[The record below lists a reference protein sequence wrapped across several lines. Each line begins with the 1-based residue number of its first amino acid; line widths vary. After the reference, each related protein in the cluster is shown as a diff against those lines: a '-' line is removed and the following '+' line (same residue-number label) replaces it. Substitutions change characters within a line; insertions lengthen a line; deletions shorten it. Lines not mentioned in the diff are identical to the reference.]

1 MTQAKA
7 PTNGGVA
14 IVLSG
19 AGARGAYEAG
29 ALSVLLPFLKGDD
42 CPRMVLGTSAGAL
55 NAAILASYLHL
66 SVDAA
71 AAALLDGWRR
81 ITPAR
86 VFSTPR
92 LSVLRLAE
100 RRLRRPASVA
110 PGLLD
115 TGPLRVTLGEMLPDE
130 HFGSAVTHGSL
141 DAVAVAA
148 SSCAKGGA
156 VVFLET
162 TRPVPMS
169 GPGVAYTPTRLG
181 PEHLM
186 ASSAFPLAFPAQWVG
201 GAAKG
206 WYVDGG
212 IHLNTPLKPAIDLG
226 ADRILVIGATPWE
239 IGQAPERSKPPNVMD
254 GSGLILH
261 ALLVDSL
268 RVDLAALV
276 RTNLQIGAGAGAR
289 RRPVP
294 PLRPRGR
301 GGGWSGTAPSTRRT
315 TGSATS
321 PPESG
326 LRACSRSCGP
336 SAATGRSDRSPR
348 TPTAGTV
355 PELSLLHLR
364 VHLRGDHIGD
374 GRRRTTGQ
382 ALRWDPLG
390 DVVGTAVH
398 RVCGMMRSGTRD
410 RSPP

>member
-169 GPGVAYTPTRLG
+169 GPGVAYAPTRLG

-276 RTNLQIGAGAGAR
+276 RTNLQIGAGAGGA
-289 RRPVP
+289 PAA
-294 PLRPRGR
+294 
-301 GGGWSGTAPSTRRT
+301 GTATPAAGSGRRVVRYCALNPSDDGLSDVAARVW
-315 TGSATS
+315 
-321 PPESG
+321 PSG
-326 LRACSRSCGP
+326 LLPFVRSLGGYGALGP
-336 SAATGRSDRSPR
+336 LTAQRQRPGQFLSYLCFTSEFISAAITS
-348 TPTAGTV
+348 
-355 PELSLLHLR
+355 
-364 VHLRGDHIGD
+364 
-374 GRRRTTGQ
+374 
-382 ALRWDPLG
+382 
-390 DVVGTAVH
+390 
-398 RVCGMMRSGTRD
+398 GMVDAERLVKRSGGIPWVT
-410 RSPP
+410 S

>member
-130 HFGSAVTHGSL
+130 HLGSTVTHGSL

-148 SSCAKGGA
+148 SSCTKGGA

-169 GPGVAYTPTRLG
+169 NRASRTRRPDSGPSTSWPHRPSRWPSRRSGSAAPPRAGASTARSSQHPTQASHRPRRRSHPRHRRHALG
-181 PEHLM
+181 DRP
-186 ASSAFPLAFPAQWVG
+186 G
-201 GAAKG
+201 TGA
-206 WYVDGG
+206 V
-212 IHLNTPLKPAIDLG
+212 
-226 ADRILVIGATPWE
+226 E
-239 IGQAPERSKPPNVMD
+239 APERHGWQWPDPPRLAGRLLAGGPRSAGAHQPPNRRWGKNKPAAGTATPAA
-254 GSGLILH
+254 GSGRRVVRYC
-261 ALLVDSL
+261 ALNPSDDGLSDVAARVWPLGLLPFVRSL
-268 RVDLAALV
+268 GGYGASGPLAW
-276 RTNLQIGAGAGAR
+276 RR
-289 RRPVP
+289 RRP
-294 PLRPRGR
+294 GQF
-301 GGGWSGTAPSTRRT
+301 
-315 TGSATS
+315 
-321 PPESG
+321 
-326 LRACSRSCGP
+326 
-336 SAATGRSDRSPR
+336 
-348 TPTAGTV
+348 
-355 PELSLLHLR
+355 LSYLCFTLG

-382 ALRWDPLG
+382 ALGWDPLG

-398 RVCGMMRSGTRD
+398 RVCGMMRSRTHD